1 MRKNKSFD
9 GLSKKR
15 GYKGKVKKKMIKIKK
30 KRKIILIIELFTSSK
45 SIKYRDNMLNKF
57 N

>member
-30 KRKIILIIELFTSSK
+30 NRKIIPKIELFTSSK